1 MEDSDQF
8 ISVASYKETSYEDAT
23 FEIVGTPP
31 SNEEFVPLSMA
42 VMNRTQ
48 RQNDPMFFDFGG
60 MRTEES
66 SIWHLPETV
75 QYLSAEK
82 KQHVE
87 DVKAKEEE
95 KLANRI
101 EEIKQQA
108 FSEGTQQGITQAKV
122 EFDEKLKII
131 QTQMTQV
138 LNDLQIQLVERTTQI
153 EKSAVELSLALAEKI
168 IHHAVEI
175 NPEYIVPVIEEAL
188 GLCGGAI
195 IKKVRVSP
203 EDLEFISVVGLSNSF
218 KQQDG
223 TWEFVADDTIRAGC
237 VVETSAGEVE
247 YDISKAWERTKS
259 SVTAVLK

>member
-1 MEDSDQF
+1 
-8 ISVASYKETSYEDAT
+8 
-23 FEIVGTPP
+23 
-31 SNEEFVPLSMA
+31 MA
-42 VMNRTQ
+42 VMDRTQ

-60 MRTEES
+60 MKAEGS
-66 SIWHLPETV
+66 SMWHLPETV
-75 QYLSAEK
+75 QYLSPEK

-87 DVKAKEEE
+87 DLKAQEEERINSEIAQAKE
-95 KLANRI
+95 
-101 EEIKQQA
+101 QA
-108 FSEGTQQGITQAKV
+108 FQDGLLQGQEQAKQ
-122 EFDEKLKII
+122 EFNDKLQAI

-138 LNDLQIQLVERTTQI
+138 LNDLQAQLSEQVVQI
-153 EKSAVELSLALAEKI
+153 EKSAVELSITLAEKI

-175 NPEYIVPVIEEAL
+175 NPEYIVPIIEEAL

-203 EDLEFISVVGLSNSF
+203 EDLEFISIVGLSNSF

-223 TWEFVADDTIRAGC
+223 TWEFVADETIKAGC

-247 YDISKAWERTKS
+247 YDINKAWERTKA